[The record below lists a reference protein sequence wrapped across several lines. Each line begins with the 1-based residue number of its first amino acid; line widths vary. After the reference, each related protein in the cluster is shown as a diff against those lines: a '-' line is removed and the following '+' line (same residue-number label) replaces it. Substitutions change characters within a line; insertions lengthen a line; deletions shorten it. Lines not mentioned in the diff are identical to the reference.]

1 MDIRKL
7 SAEFSVSPQIAALD
21 VREIAALGF
30 KSMICNRP
38 DGEAI
43 EQTASAEIA
52 DQAASCGLEF
62 RLIPVTGCNFTDAAV
77 AAFKN
82 AMACLPKPILGY
94 CRSGTRSTNLWAL
107 AQAATQSE
115 PELLSLAKSA
125 GYDLSALS
133 TRLKATNQT
142 HNVVA
147 IC

>member
-7 SAEFSVSPQIAALD
+7 STEFSVSPQIAALD

-43 EQTASAEIA
+43 EQAASAEIA
-52 DQAASCGLEF
+52 DQAARCGLEF
-62 RLIPVTGCNFTDAAV
+62 RLIPVTGCNFSEATV
-77 AAFKN
+77 AAFKS

-147 IC
+147 LC